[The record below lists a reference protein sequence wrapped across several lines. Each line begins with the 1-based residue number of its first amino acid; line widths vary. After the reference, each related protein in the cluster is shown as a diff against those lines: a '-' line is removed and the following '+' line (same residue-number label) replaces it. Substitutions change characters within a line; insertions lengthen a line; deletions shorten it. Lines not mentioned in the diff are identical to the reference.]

1 MKKKMYIEKNY
12 LLENFAILDL
22 NNYSADNIFRIIQTQ
37 LRTLLNKI
45 INK

>member
-1 MKKKMYIEKNY
+1 MKKNVHRKKNY

-22 NNYSADNIFRIIQTQ
+22 NNYSADSIFRIIQTQ
-37 LRTLLNKI
+37 LRILLNKI